1 MNRCFNSEFINYFL
15 CSSSLSV
22 YDNSCNLHEYC
33 LNRDSGFFKHTKF
46 LVDRFHWFNHKV
58 KLVPRHNRTATLDS
72 QVPVHKSKLS
82 QIYSEAKLFA

>member
-1 MNRCFNSEFINYFL
+1 MNLSTIFYVSAP
-15 CSSSLSV
+15 SLV
-22 YDNSCNLHEYC
+22 GYDNSCNLHEYC
-33 LNRDSGFFKHTKF
+33 LNRDPGFFKHTKF
-46 LVDRFHWFNHKV
+46 FVDRFHWFNHKG